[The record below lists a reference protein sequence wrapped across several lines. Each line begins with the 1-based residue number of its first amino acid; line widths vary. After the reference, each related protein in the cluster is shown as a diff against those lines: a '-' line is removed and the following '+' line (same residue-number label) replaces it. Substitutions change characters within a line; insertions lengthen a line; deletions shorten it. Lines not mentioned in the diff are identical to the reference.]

1 MGEGEG
7 GEGQDLFSEFSLLLN
22 RSNIKLLFLE
32 LEIYKP
38 SYFVKVVCEEASNWR
53 DRVGA
58 STISQGWGDLHHVC
72 PEEAGREDW
81 EASSFWK

>member
-38 SYFVKVVCEEASNWR
+38 SYFVKVVCEEASN
-53 DRVGA
+53 
-58 STISQGWGDLHHVC
+58 
-72 PEEAGREDW
+72 
-81 EASSFWK
+81 